1 MSETRLCQI
10 LEENINLMNNA
21 AGFDVVIVC
30 TGNATQTGYWQN
42 RLEMLRG
49 QIISPECIILVV
61 DEDWEDGAG
70 NALGTFYAYQKA
82 KNLAKSRHG
91 IDIHDKLGRHEISIG
106 MYHTAGK
113 GTRLAPLPGSENNNK
128 PGVKLGA
135 CVYANDELVPITILE
150 AVIKQTGVY
159 GPRRKGRLSVF
170 WGDQVFIPSVSIDNY
185 IPGHH
190 IDILC
195 KLGPMLSEEEWE
207 LRGMQKYGLIAV
219 NAQRESAQVEKVSHA
234 TALRLLSDLG
244 QIIAVGV
251 SLGSFSISYLM
262 LDTLLQVFE
271 SELSRKAG
279 KFDADPHLWMPF
291 TLPKHAYVE
300 IMTSK
305 GVLSEVASSH
315 HDRMQTALN
324 NFWARAR
331 SENNEQYLSFGLFG
345 AVDVGQDS
353 YWWDYG
359 QLKLYYR
366 NNMILT
372 QKCLESDLMRKF
384 YNLPLEKIEENCK
397 SEGKNANDF
406 STIVASTFG
415 PNSCVSNSVLCNVNC
430 EELICD
436 ESIIVNST
444 VRKIRLGKGCIM
456 YNVVNDSENGIVLN
470 DGDVLVGVIGNDGR
484 QILIESHI
492 NTDGGNQW
500 KSIVKNNPHSF
511 EDIYNMN
518 CSIDLL
524 RIQEHSRE
532 MHRNVRNLLN

>member
-1 MSETRLCQI
+1 
-10 LEENINLMNNA
+10 
-21 AGFDVVIVC
+21 
-30 TGNATQTGYWQN
+30 
-42 RLEMLRG
+42 
-49 QIISPECIILVV
+49 
-61 DEDWEDGAG
+61 
-70 NALGTFYAYQKA
+70 
-82 KNLAKSRHG
+82 
-91 IDIHDKLGRHEISIG
+91 
-106 MYHTAGK
+106 
-113 GTRLAPLPGSENNNK
+113 
-128 PGVKLGA
+128 VKLGS
-135 CVYANDELVPITILE
+135 CVHVNGELVPITILE

-159 GPRRKGRLSVF
+159 GSRRKGRLSVF
-170 WGDQVFIPSVSIDNY
+170 WGDQVFIPSVSLDDCVPSY
-185 IPGHH
+185 H

-219 NAQRESAQVEKVSHA
+219 NSERESAQVEKVTHA
-234 TALRLLSDLG
+234 TALRLLRDLG
-244 QIIAVGV
+244 QIITVGV

-271 SELSRKAG
+271 TELSRKIG

-305 GVLSEVASSH
+305 GILPEVASSH
-315 HDRMQTALN
+315 HDRMQTALT
-324 NFWARAR
+324 NFWTRAK
-331 SENNEQYLSFGLFG
+331 SENNQEYQSFGLFG

-359 QLKLYYR
+359 QLKLYYK
-366 NNMILT
+366 NNMLLT
-372 QKCLESDLMRKF
+372 QKSLESDLMRKF
-384 YNLPLEKIEENCK
+384 YNLSVEKIESNSK
-397 SEGKNANDF
+397 SEERNVNDS
-406 STIVASTFG
+406 STIVASAFG
-415 PNSCVSNSVLCNVNC
+415 PNSSVSKSVLCNVNC

-444 VRKIRLGKGCIM
+444 AKKIRLGKGCII

-470 DGDVLVGVIGNDGR
+470 DGDILVGVIDNDGR

-511 EDIYNMN
+511 EEIYNLN
-518 CSIDLL
+518 CSTDLL
-524 RIQEHSRE
+524 RIQEFSRE
-532 MHRNVRNLLN
+532 MHRNVRRLLN